1 VDGAGAAVGET
12 AVMADSIPLRL
23 AEMRGLDGK
32 RALVTGAA
40 RGIGRATAERLAA
53 EGSRVALVDVDANLL
68 AEAAAAVGPTAVA
81 LDADVRDEDAIRA
94 AIQRAVD
101 ALGGLDVVVPN
112 AAIQLVGSDDRAD
125 SLDRAIWDE
134 TIDVN
139 LTGAFLTAK
148 YGAQALLATSGGAVV
163 FIASPAGTHGIA
175 RGLQAYSASKA
186 GMVGLVRAMAAD
198 YASDA
203 IRVNA
208 VLPGITD
215 TPMQDKVLE
224 EIAVLRGTT
233 PEELHQSRLNAV
245 PLQQRGC
252 QPRDMAEVI
261 AFLLSSAASY
271 MTGQALAVD
280 GGLIMF

>member
-208 VLPGITD
+208 VLPGITE
-215 TPMQDKVLE
+215 TPMNRWWTDDATIRAQVLAPVPLARAARAD
-224 EIAVLRGTT
+224 EIA
-233 PEELHQSRLNAV
+233 AV
-245 PLQQRGC
+245 
-252 QPRDMAEVI
+252 A
-261 AFLLSSAASY
+261 AFLASDDASY
-271 MTGQALAVD
+271 VTGALWSVD
-280 GGLIMF
+280 GGLTAV

>member
-1 VDGAGAAVGET
+1 
-12 AVMADSIPLRL
+12 
-23 AEMRGLDGK
+23 MRGLEGK

-40 RGIGRATAERLAA
+40 RGIGRATAERLAS
-53 EGSRVALVDVDANLL
+53 EGSRIALVDVDADAL
-68 AEAAAAVGPTAVA
+68 AAAAAALGPVA
-81 LDADVRDEDAIRA
+81 IPLAADVRDEDAIRDAVERA
-94 AIQRAVD
+94 AG

-125 SLDRAIWDE
+125 LLDRTVWDE

-148 YGAQALLATSGGAVV
+148 HGAQALLATGSGAVV

-198 YASDA
+198 YASEG

-208 VLPGITD
+208 VLPGITE
-215 TPMQDKVLE
+215 TPMNHWWSQDTAMREQVLAPVPLARAARAD
-224 EIAVLRGTT
+224 EIA
-233 PEELHQSRLNAV
+233 AV
-245 PLQQRGC
+245 
-252 QPRDMAEVI
+252 A
-261 AFLLSSAASY
+261 AFLASDDASY
-271 MTGQALAVD
+271 VTGALWSVD
-280 GGLIMF
+280 GGLTAV